1 MIAIID
7 DTLMTKWCAAAPAGA
22 IKRAVAH
29 SRPML
34 YNL

>member
-7 DTLMTKWCAAAPAGA
+7 DTLMTKWSSAVAAGTIARP
-22 IKRAVAH
+22 VAH

>member
-7 DTLMTKWCAAAPAGA
+7 DTLMTKWSRAVAAGTITRP
-22 IKRAVAH
+22 VAH

>member
-7 DTLMTKWCAAAPAGA
+7 DTLMTKWRAPAASSTIAGP
-22 IKRAVAH
+22 VAH